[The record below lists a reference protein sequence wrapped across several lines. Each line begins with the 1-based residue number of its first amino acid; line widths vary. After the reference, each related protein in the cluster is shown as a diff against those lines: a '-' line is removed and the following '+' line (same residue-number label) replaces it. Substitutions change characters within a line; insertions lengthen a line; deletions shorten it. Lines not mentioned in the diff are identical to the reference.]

1 MHYSMGNMIYFLLSI
16 CSKLDMQMLKVPS
29 HNALLF
35 MIICS
40 FRRLP
45 SNCGFDDVAFIKEM
59 QEVEEDMS
67 RVPMKIK

>member
-1 MHYSMGNMIYFLLSI
+1 MIYFLLSI
-16 CSKLDMQMLKVPS
+16 CSKLNMEMLKVAS

-45 SNCGFDDVAFIKEM
+45 SNCRFYVWFDPEHGPFMMNLVNDLVT
-59 QEVEEDMS
+59 
-67 RVPMKIK
+67 RCHL